1 MQAKTKKLRLRKD
14 IAAASSIVLNDRNR
28 RNHLRDPAGT
38 RQPQIHITIDHK
50 QGKET
55 KLSISPKATTPR
67 AIYKNVYLPENK
79 QAIPDGPPRRFSQLP
94 PQLIQD
100 P

>member
-1 MQAKTKKLRLRKD
+1 MQAKTKKLRLSQVLP
-14 IAAASSIVLNDRNR
+14 AASSLVLNDRNR

-38 RQPQIHITIDHK
+38 RQPQIHVTIDHK
-50 QGKET
+50 QEKEANMA
-55 KLSISPKATTPR
+55 SSGKATTPR